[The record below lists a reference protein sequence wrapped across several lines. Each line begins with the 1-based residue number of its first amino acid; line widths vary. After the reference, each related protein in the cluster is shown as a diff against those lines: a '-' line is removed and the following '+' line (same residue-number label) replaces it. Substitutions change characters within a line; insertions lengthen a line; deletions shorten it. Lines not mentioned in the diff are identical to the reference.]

1 MMSIPKAQFI
11 TLEGVEGAGKSTQ
24 KQALCRFLDAN
35 GIPYIETREPG
46 GTPYAESIRELLLSH
61 SEDAPSAKTEL
72 LLMFAARAQHWETK
86 ILPAL
91 EAGTWVVCDR
101 FTDATYA
108 YQGGGRQLPVDWIET
123 LETLVQGVQRP
134 DLTLI
139 FDVPVEIGLARA
151 GRRGALD
158 RIELEDIAFFER
170 VRAMYQHIASHD
182 TERVV
187 TLDAS
192 ADVETVTES
201 MIALLMT
208 RWNLPCHP
216 G

>member
-1 MMSIPKAQFI
+1 MSNLKAQFI

-24 KQALCRFLDAN
+24 KDALCRLLDVN
-35 GIPYIETREPG
+35 GVPYIVTREPG
-46 GTPYAESIRELLLSH
+46 GTSYAESIRELLLSH
-61 SEDAPSAKTEL
+61 SDDTPSAKTEL
-72 LLMFAARAQHWETK
+72 LLMFAARAQHLETR

-91 EAGTWVVCDR
+91 EAGTWVICDR

-108 YQGGGRQLPVDWIET
+108 YQGGGRELPVDWIET
-123 LETLVQGVQRP
+123 LETLVQGTKRP

-139 FDVPVEIGLARA
+139 FDVPIEIGLARA

-158 RIELEDIAFFER
+158 RIESEELAFFER
-170 VRAMYQHIASHD
+170 VRAMYQQIASRETD
-182 TERVV
+182 RVV
-187 TLDAS
+187 MLDAS
-192 ADVETVTES
+192 SDIESVTES

-208 RWNLPCHP
+208 RWNLSCHL

>member
-1 MMSIPKAQFI
+1 MSTQKAQFI

-24 KQALCRFLDAN
+24 KEALCRLLDAN
-35 GIPYIETREPG
+35 GIAYIETREPG
-46 GTPYAESIRELLLSH
+46 GTPYAESIRALLLNH
-61 SEDAPSAKTEL
+61 ADDAPSAKTEL
-72 LLMFAARAQHWETK
+72 LLMFAARAQHLETK

-91 EAGTWVVCDR
+91 QSGIWVVCDR

-123 LETLVQGVQRP
+123 LETLVQGAQRP

-158 RIELEDIAFFER
+158 RIESEDIAFFER
-170 VRAMYQHIASHD
+170 VRAMYQQIASRNID
-182 TERVV
+182 RVV

-192 ADVETVTES
+192 ADVDTVTET
-201 MIALLMT
+201 MIALLMK
-208 RWNLPCHP
+208 RWNLSCHP

>member
-1 MMSIPKAQFI
+1 MSNLKAQFI

-24 KQALCRFLDAN
+24 KDALCRLLDVN
-35 GIPYIETREPG
+35 GVPYIETREPG
-46 GTPYAESIRELLLSH
+46 GTSYAESIRELLLSH
-61 SEDAPSAKTEL
+61 SDDAPSAKTEL
-72 LLMFAARAQHWETK
+72 LLMFAARAQHLETR

-91 EAGTWVVCDR
+91 EAGTWVICDR

-108 YQGGGRQLPVDWIET
+108 YQGGGRELPVAWIET
-123 LETLVQGVQRP
+123 LETLVQGAKRP

-139 FDVPVEIGLARA
+139 FDVPIEIGLARA

-158 RIELEDIAFFER
+158 RIESEELAFFER
-170 VRAMYQHIASHD
+170 VRAMYQQIASRETD
-182 TERVV
+182 RVV
-187 TLDAS
+187 MLDAS
-192 ADVETVTES
+192 SDIESVTES

-208 RWNLPCHP
+208 RWNLSCHL

>member
-1 MMSIPKAQFI
+1 MSTQKAQFI

-24 KQALCRFLDAN
+24 KEALCRLLDAN
-35 GIPYIETREPG
+35 GIAYIETREPG
-46 GTPYAESIRELLLSH
+46 GTPYAESIRALLLSH
-61 SEDAPSAKTEL
+61 ADDAPSAKTEL
-72 LLMFAARAQHWETK
+72 LLMFAARAQHLETK

-91 EAGTWVVCDR
+91 QSGIWVVCDR

-123 LETLVQGVQRP
+123 LETLVQGAQRP

-158 RIELEDIAFFER
+158 RIESEDIAFFER
-170 VRAMYQHIASHD
+170 VRAMYQQIASRNID
-182 TERVV
+182 RVV

-192 ADVETVTES
+192 ADVDTVTET
-201 MIALLMT
+201 MIAFLMK
-208 RWNLPCHP
+208 RWNLSCHP

>member
-1 MMSIPKAQFI
+1 MSIPKAQFI

-24 KQALCRFLDAN
+24 KRALCRLLDAN
-35 GIPYIETREPG
+35 GIAYIETREPG

-61 SEDAPSAKTEL
+61 SEDTPSAKTEL
-72 LLMFAARAQHWETK
+72 LLMFAARAQHLETK

-123 LETLVQGVQRP
+123 LETLVQGVKRP

-158 RIELEDIAFFER
+158 RIESEDIAFFER
-170 VRAMYQHIASHD
+170 VRAMYQRIASRD
-182 TERVV
+182 TARVV

-208 RWNLPCHP
+208 RWNLSCHP

>member
-1 MMSIPKAQFI
+1 MSNLKAQFI

-24 KQALCRFLDAN
+24 KDALCRLLDVN
-35 GIPYIETREPG
+35 GVPYIETREPG
-46 GTPYAESIRELLLSH
+46 GTSYAESIRELLLSH
-61 SEDAPSAKTEL
+61 SDDAPSAKTEL
-72 LLMFAARAQHWETK
+72 LLMFAARAQHLETR

-91 EAGTWVVCDR
+91 EAGTWVICDR

-108 YQGGGRQLPVDWIET
+108 YQGGGRELPVDWIET
-123 LETLVQGVQRP
+123 LETLVQGAKRP

-139 FDVPVEIGLARA
+139 FDVPIEIGLARA

-158 RIELEDIAFFER
+158 RIESEELAFFER
-170 VRAMYQHIASHD
+170 VRVMYQQIASRETD
-182 TERVV
+182 RVV
-187 TLDAS
+187 MLDAS
-192 ADVETVTES
+192 SDIESVTES

-208 RWNLPCHP
+208 RWNLSCHL